1 MKNQQHIL
9 IEGVTYDADK
19 GDFVFDFSNDAQ
31 TRNVSIRQNIHQ
43 INAFGRCYYYS
54 YEFAPDVDSSLR
66 TQFIKHIKF
75 EENFQ
80 RSEDF
85 SLLLNN
91 AIGALDQ
98 NVNLPTFKAFVY
110 PKSLSEINRR
120 LMANIARISSPDII
134 EMEMLKELPQNIQF
148 DYDRF
153 QVEVLDSKLPNGQ
166 PRFAPAAQQETLRSI
181 NEIMEAIH
189 QKDYF
194 SIARDVKKSKYRNY
208 IKNFYKYPNKSQEQQ
223 YQLLTNSNVLLFDDI
238 VTSGTTIYHLLN
250 CLRCINDSNN
260 IVIYSLIGN
269 NKVADIV

>member
-1 MKNQQHIL
+1 MKNQQNIL
-9 IEGVTYDADK
+9 IEGVTYDANK
-19 GDFVFDFSNDAQ
+19 GNFVFVFSNDEI
-31 TRNVSIRQNIHQ
+31 NDSVSLRQSIHQ

-54 YEFAPDVDSSLR
+54 YEFDPDVDSSIR

-80 RSEDF
+80 QSKDF

-98 NVNLPTFKAFVY
+98 NVNLTTFKAFVY

-134 EMEMLKELPQNIQF
+134 EMEMVKELPQNIQF

-166 PRFAPAAQQETLRSI
+166 LRFAPAAQQETLCSI
-181 NEIMEAIH
+181 KEIMDAIH

-208 IKNFYKYPNKSQEQQ
+208 IKNFYKFPNKTQEHQ
-223 YQLLTNSNVLLFDDI
+223 YQFLTNSNVLLFDDI

-260 IVIYSLIGN
+260 IIIYSLIGN